1 MAGMNAAV
9 QFLGTRTVDLG
20 SESDPRF
27 KAVILYE
34 DPTTESRAR
43 AAFDRLVTE
52 FGGSCLA
59 GCNRWSFDF
68 LANAQLR
75 DVACSE
81 AARAD
86 LVIVSGHSPADLP
99 DLVKNWIWSW
109 LPVRR
114 APGGALALNFDVC
127 AECERGSRPTASPV
141 CVALRRAATASL
153 MDFVCPRP
161 EWRKTAEE
169 VFVQKMMARAH
180 QTSTVMEGI
189 LGRRGAPRWG
199 LNE

>member
-1 MAGMNAAV
+1 MNAVVHFSDA
-9 QFLGTRTVDLG
+9 RTVDLG
-20 SESDPRF
+20 SASDPRF
-27 KAVILYE
+27 KAVILYQ
-34 DPTTESRAR
+34 DATTESRGR
-43 AAFDRLVTE
+43 AAYDRLVTE
-52 FGGSCLA
+52 FGGSCTA
-59 GCNRWSFDF
+59 GCVGWNFDV
-68 LANAQLR
+68 LANAELR
-75 DVACSE
+75 DAASSE

-86 LVIVSGHSPADLP
+86 LVILSGHSPADLP
-99 DLVKNWIWSW
+99 ETVKNWIWTW

-114 APGGALALNFDVC
+114 SPGGALALNFDDCV
-127 AECERGSRPTASPV
+127 ECERGARPAASPV
-141 CVALRRAATASL
+141 CVGLRRAVADSR

-189 LGRRGAPRWG
+189 LGRRDAPRWG

>member
-1 MAGMNAAV
+1 MNTVV
-9 QFLGTRTVDLG
+9 QFSGTRTGDLG

-34 DPTTESRAR
+34 DPTTESRAK

-52 FGGSCLA
+52 FAESCTV
-59 GCNRWSFDF
+59 GCNRWNFDV
-68 LANAQLR
+68 LANVQLR
-75 DVACSE
+75 DVASSE
-81 AARAD
+81 AAQAD
-86 LVIVSGHSPADLP
+86 LVILSGHSPADLP
-99 DLVKNWIWSW
+99 DAVKNWIWTW

-114 APGGALALNFDVC
+114 APGGALALNFDDC
-127 AECERGSRPTASPV
+127 AECERGARPTASPV
-141 CVALRRAATASL
+141 CVALRRAATAGR

-180 QTSTVMEGI
+180 QTSTVLEGI
-189 LGRRGAPRWG
+189 LGRRSAPRWG

>member
-1 MAGMNAAV
+1 MNAAV
-9 QFLGTRTVDLG
+9 QVLGTQTGDLN
-20 SESDPRF
+20 SEADPRF

-43 AAFDRLVTE
+43 AAFDRLATE
-52 FGGSCLA
+52 FGGPSA
-59 GCNRWSFDF
+59 TGCNRWNFDVLTNVQVRD
-68 LANAQLR
+68 LAS
-75 DVACSE
+75 SE

-99 DLVKNWIWSW
+99 EAVKNWIWTW

-114 APGGALALNFDVC
+114 ATGGALALDFDDC
-127 AECERGSRPTASPV
+127 AECERGSRDQASPV
-141 CVALRRAATASL
+141 CVALRRAAAAGR

-161 EWRKTAEE
+161 GWRKTTEE
-169 VFVQKMMARAH
+169 VFAQKMLARAH
-180 QTSTVMEGI
+180 QSSTVLEGI
-189 LGRRGAPRWG
+189 LGRRGVPRWG